1 MSNKRTN
8 KRNILKRHHISF
20 NKNKSDKK
28 SQDELH
34 QQKFNRATRKALQ
47 KDCGIESVPQPSSST
62 LKFASININGLDLEA
77 EWFVNEVLKTRQLD
91 VIFRVN

>member
-34 QQKFNRATRKALQ
+34 QQKFNRATRKFVKHMENLGLFKPSSKRTNDQKEEETALQ
-47 KDCGIESVPQPSSST
+47 KDHQRKVQHYKC
-62 LKFASININGLDLEA
+62 KDL
-77 EWFVNEVLKTRQLD
+77 
-91 VIFRVN
+91 